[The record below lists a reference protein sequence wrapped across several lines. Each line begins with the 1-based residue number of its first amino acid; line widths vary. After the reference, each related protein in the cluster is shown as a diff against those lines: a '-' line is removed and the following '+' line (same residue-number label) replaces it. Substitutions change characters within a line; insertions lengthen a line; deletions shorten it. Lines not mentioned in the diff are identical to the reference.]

1 MSGQTENIEWYYIS
15 EADYQRLAA
24 IGAWSTSGTNPFEQ
38 SDFDE
43 TFPSLPGY
51 HFARKS
57 EIDDEEQEWAAMN
70 DIIIGST
77 AFAESNQSGVIL

>member
-1 MSGQTENIEWYYIS
+1 MSGQTEKIEWYYIS
-15 EADYQRLAA
+15 NADYKK
-24 IGAWSTSGTNPFEQ
+24 ISDTGVWSTSGTNPFEE

-51 HFARKS
+51 RFARKY
-57 EIDDEEQEWAAMN
+57 EIDQEELDWADMN
-70 DIIIGST
+70 DIILGST